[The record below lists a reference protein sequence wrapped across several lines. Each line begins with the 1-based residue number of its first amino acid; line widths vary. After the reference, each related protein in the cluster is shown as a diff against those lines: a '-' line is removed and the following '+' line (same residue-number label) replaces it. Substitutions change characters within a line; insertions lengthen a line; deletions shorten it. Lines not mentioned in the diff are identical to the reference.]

1 MKSASRSTRTPRRDS
16 PRLFDGFRRDHRR
29 VLDLLAVTEREA
41 FTGPRTLAPSAE
53 THLAA
58 LVVRLRL
65 QFSTHMTAED
75 ALLYPL
81 LGDLLPEARVTLAPL
96 AEDHVELRC
105 LLASLAE
112 SLARRPGAAR
122 DEQVAVQLR
131 DLIDLL
137 RLHIHREETAVFEM
151 AERILDPAAARDLAG
166 RLAEFVSVLSP
177 NPEPAARRDRA
188 TGHGS
193 ERKS

>member
-1 MKSASRSTRTPRRDS
+1 MKSTSRVTRPARGPA
-16 PRLFDGFRRDHRR
+16 PRLFDGFRRDHAR
-29 VLDLLAVTEREA
+29 VLEHLAATERA
-41 FTGPRTLAPSAE
+41 VFSAPRTLAPGATPRLAE
-53 THLAA
+53 
-58 LVVRLRL
+58 LVSRLDR
-65 QFSTHMTAED
+65 QFASHMTAED

-105 LLASLAE
+105 LLASLARTLE
-112 SLARRPGAAR
+112 RRAGVAR
-122 DEQVAVQLR
+122 DEQLAVQVR

-151 AERILDPAAARDLAG
+151 AERILDPRAARALSH

-177 NPEPAARRDRA
+177 NPESAARRRRA
-188 TGHGS
+188 PRRAS

>member
-1 MKSASRSTRTPRRDS
+1 
-16 PRLFDGFRRDHRR
+16 
-29 VLDLLAVTEREA
+29 
-41 FTGPRTLAPSAE
+41 
-53 THLAA
+53 
-58 LVVRLRL
+58 
-65 QFSTHMTAED
+65 MTAED

-105 LLASLAE
+105 LLAGLATT
-112 SLARRPGAAR
+112 LARPRSAAR

-151 AERILDPAAARDLAG
+151 AERILDPRAARALSLARG
-166 RLAEFVSVLSP
+166 VRLRPV
-177 NPEPAARRDRA
+177 PEPRERRAPRAPRRAA
-188 TGHGS
+188 